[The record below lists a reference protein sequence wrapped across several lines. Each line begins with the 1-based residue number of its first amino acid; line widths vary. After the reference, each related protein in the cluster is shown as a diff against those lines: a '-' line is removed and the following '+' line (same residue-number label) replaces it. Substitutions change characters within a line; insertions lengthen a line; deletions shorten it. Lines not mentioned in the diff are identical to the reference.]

1 MGGGRRKEEKKKS
14 NHVVLENK
22 ASRLVLDSHRVL
34 IFILLFVSDSALSWF
49 KSFFFLTL
57 RFYSTKKKI
66 FRRQQ
71 KQNKNKT
78 KLYLGD

>member
-49 KSFFFLTL
+49 KSFFF
-57 RFYSTKKKI
+57 
-66 FRRQQ
+66 
-71 KQNKNKT
+71 
-78 KLYLGD
+78 

>member
-49 KSFFFLTL
+49 KSFFFDIAILQ
-57 RFYSTKKKI
+57 YKEKKI
-66 FRRQQ
+66 
-71 KQNKNKT
+71 
-78 KLYLGD
+78 